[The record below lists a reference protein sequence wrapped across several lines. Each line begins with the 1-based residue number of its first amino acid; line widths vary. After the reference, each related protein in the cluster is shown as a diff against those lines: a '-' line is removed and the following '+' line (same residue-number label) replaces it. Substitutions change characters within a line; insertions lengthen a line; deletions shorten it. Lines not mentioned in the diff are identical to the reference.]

1 MLRDYLLT
9 SLTFLLLKKG
19 NQAVG
24 ALALEGKQGNI
35 FTFKKRWASRRNTGT
50 LEHWHWKV
58 SKVTFLLL
66 KKGKQAVGALTL
78 EHSLHTNIDM
88 VLDTEIGDALLVGHQ
103 NR

>member
-35 FTFKKRWASRRNTGT
+35 FTLKKR
-50 LEHWHWKV
+50 
-58 SKVTFLLL
+58 
-66 KKGKQAVGALTL
+66 
-78 EHSLHTNIDM
+78 
-88 VLDTEIGDALLVGHQ
+88 
-103 NR
+103 